1 MIFTIFRGMQ
11 ISIALGDVNPDAS
24 MEAGVFCSGP
34 AFVQRLVGT
43 RLLIVLI
50 AASRGMKIFQFPR
63 LSKLEALCVLWPH
76 FKSLVDC

>member
-11 ISIALGDVNPDAS
+11 ISVALGDVNPDAGG
-24 MEAGVFCSGP
+24 EAGVFCAGP
-34 AFVQRLVGT
+34 ACVQRLMGT
-43 RLLIVLI
+43 RLLIVLT

-63 LSKLEALCVLWPH
+63 LSELEPLCVLWPH